1 MAKTLFKTVR
11 QFLKNLNTELPYD
24 PNIPLLGI
32 YLKELKIGTRR
43 VICTPMSIAALFLI
57 AKRWKQAKCPLV
69 GECVGNMGY
78 IIQQNIIQPLKGMKF

>member
-32 YLKELKIGTRR
+32 YLNELKIGTRR
-43 VICTPMSIAALFLI
+43 VICTPTFIAAIFVI
-57 AKRWKQAKCPLV
+57 AKR
-69 GECVGNMGY
+69 
-78 IIQQNIIQPLKGMKF
+78 

>member
-32 YLKELKIGTRR
+32 YLNELKIGTRR
-43 VICTPMSIAALFLI
+43 VICTPTFIAALFVI
-57 AKRWKQAKCPLV
+57 AKR
-69 GECVGNMGY
+69 
-78 IIQQNIIQPLKGMKF
+78 